1 MISGKLIITDF
12 RTICNKKVRK
22 EEKMYKKYVE
32 LRDEKGIT
40 DYKVS
45 KDTGIPKSTFSDWK
59 SGRSK
64 PKPEKLQKIADYF
77 NVPITYFLGDFS

>member
-1 MISGKLIITDF
+1 
-12 RTICNKKVRK
+12 
-22 EEKMYKKYVE
+22 MYKKYVE